1 MQYYFLNTQRKAI
14 AMIELIFAIVIMG
27 IVLLGIPNLV
37 NVSTS
42 SGFTSLQ
49 QEAIATA
56 SSQINLI
63 MTKNWDENNTLND
76 KPILRTDST
85 TFGLPL
91 SQRAGIVQRDT
102 ITTAGATLN
111 ATPIANLGPDIND
124 TFDDI
129 DDAKDL
135 NMTLRDYNA
144 TDVSKGDMIDTDI
157 TIRTTVNYVNDIPT
171 VGTYNGIS
179 SIVFN
184 ISPTPLAVTSNI
196 KYISTRLMTKN
207 TAIELKK
214 NISLNAFSCNI
225 GTYEPYKKVL

>member
-102 ITTAGATLN
+102 ITAAGATLK

-171 VGTYNGIS
+171 VGTYDGTS

-184 ISPTPLAVTSNI
+184 ISPTLSVGTSNI

>member
-171 VGTYNGIS
+171 AGTYNGTS